1 MAALTVAAPV
11 SLLLG
16 VIVTLGVTSANVI
29 ASVTDDDTVGVTNS
43 ATAITLGEATTS
55 TYTVVLNT
63 QPRML

>member
-1 MAALTVAAPV
+1 LW
-11 SLLLG
+11 LG
-16 VIVTLGVTSANVI
+16 YAGVTSANVI

-63 QPRML
+63 QPTGNVTITPNSSH